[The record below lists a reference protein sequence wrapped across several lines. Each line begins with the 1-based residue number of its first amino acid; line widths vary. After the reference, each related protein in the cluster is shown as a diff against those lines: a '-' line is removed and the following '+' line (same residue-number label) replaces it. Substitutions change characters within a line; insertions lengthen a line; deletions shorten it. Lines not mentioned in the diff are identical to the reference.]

1 MLWLVAQ
8 MWTLIGLAALFG
20 LLFGWG
26 FRGLRLRSS
35 ARRAIVERDIA
46 LTELDQARA
55 ELDGL
60 YAAQRRGIGAA
71 STAGDETLRRE
82 LEAREAKVAS
92 LNAALAESRE
102 EMRRLQEKK
111 DLGASVAAAA
121 AVAPAAMAGPG
132 QAAERLDAGVNPAGA
147 ELEWRN
153 RYLESR
159 VRSLEADI
167 NRLAALAETKPAS
180 EPEPVTEAAEEA
192 LPPSV
197 EADKVRWQNA
207 YLRTRL
213 AYFEA
218 FPIQLRADMAEAAA
232 PLEDAVSQEDAPA
245 SADEAADGPSEIEQE
260 LARLRWRNRYLEGRL
275 AYVDGD
281 AERGEETAGEPADAA
296 EPLDDPD
303 PFGPS
308 PVDAFLATVEADGEI
323 AKPDMLAQPEDGGDD
338 LTLIRGVGPKVK
350 EALNEL
356 GIWRFSQIAAW
367 SPANH
372 AWISR
377 HVMTVGEVDHAEW
390 SRQAEALSRG
400 GGTA

>member
-26 FRGLRLRSS
+26 FRGLRLKAS

-46 LTELDQARA
+46 LTELDQTRA

-71 STAGDETLRRE
+71 STAGDEALRQE
-82 LEAREAKVAS
+82 LVARESKVAS

-102 EMRRLQEKK
+102 EMRRLKEKREVTPP
-111 DLGASVAAAA
+111 ATAPAAAA
-121 AVAPAAMAGPG
+121 GPAAAGTPP
-132 QAAERLDAGVNPAGA
+132 RLDAAVNPAGA

-167 NRLAALAETKPAS
+167 SRLADHARADPARPENADAAQPEAPGLPAEPPEAPGAETEKM
-180 EPEPVTEAAEEA
+180 
-192 LPPSV
+192 
-197 EADKVRWQNA
+197 RWQNA

-218 FPIQLRADMAEAAA
+218 Y
-232 PLEDAVSQEDAPA
+232 PLQPRDAPA
-245 SADEAADGPSEIEQE
+245 TAPAERKEASAALPAAADGPNEIEQE

-281 AERGEETAGEPADAA
+281 TVRGEGPASGPAAPRDRADHAGPA
-296 EPLDDPD
+296 
-303 PFGPS
+303 GVS
-308 PVDAFLATVEADGEI
+308 PVEAFLATVDAGGEI
-323 AKPDMLAQPEDGGDD
+323 AKPDMLAEPADGGDD
-338 LTLIRGVGPKVK
+338 LTLIRGVGPGAKDT
-350 EALNEL
+350 LNGL

-367 SPANH
+367 SPANR
-372 AWISR
+372 AWIRRNLPSI
-377 HVMTVGEVDHAEW
+377 GDADHSDW
-390 SRQAEALSRG
+390 CRQAEALARG